1 MITIHHNKFD
11 ARFACLKNQVGN
23 TVLYIFLL
31 PFVSKDKEY
40 IVKVGYTKDI
50 IQRHSDLKKE
60 FGVDDIYLMYVYQIS
75 GEHIELNLHDE
86 LKKLISTRVYYME
99 KAIKKFEKYVI
110 SEETYILDLQL
121 LKNILYIIY
130 NTYTKMDKISIMK
143 MENELVVN
151 KKELVIKENEGKE
164 LDNEKIKLQIQL
176 KDKDN
181 ENLRLQIELLK
192 LQNEK

>member
-1 MITIHHNKFD
+1 
-11 ARFACLKNQVGN
+11 
-23 TVLYIFLL
+23 
-31 PFVSKDKEY
+31 
-40 IVKVGYTKDI
+40 
-50 IQRHSDLKKE
+50 
-60 FGVDDIYLMYVYQIS
+60 
-75 GEHIELNLHDE
+75 
-86 LKKLISTRVYYME
+86 ME